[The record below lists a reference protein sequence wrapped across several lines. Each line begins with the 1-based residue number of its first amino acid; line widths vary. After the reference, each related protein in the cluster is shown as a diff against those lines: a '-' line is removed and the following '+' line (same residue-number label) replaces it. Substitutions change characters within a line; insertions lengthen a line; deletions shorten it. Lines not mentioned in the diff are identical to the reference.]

1 MKNFNEYIVNNYEN
15 HLKNL
20 REKNLYRSL
29 KKNDLKNSC
38 SIQSNKKKL
47 ISFASNDYLDL
58 ASNKLVKKSAINA
71 IKKYGLGAKS
81 SRYIT
86 GNNYL
91 YHQLEKQLSKLKNC
105 EDCLIFS
112 SGYMVAIG
120 VISALINK
128 DDLII
133 ADHLIHSCLL
143 DGAKLSGAKLIRFRH
158 NDLEHCEKILQE
170 NRSKFKKCL
179 IISETVFSM
188 DGDLGKIPG
197 LLILAK
203 KFNTLLLSDDAHGFG
218 LKIFDSEIV
227 DDCHLQMGTLSKAF
241 ASLGGY
247 VAGNGII
254 IDYLR
259 NFAKSQIY
267 STALPPA
274 ILAGALTALEIINA
288 DLNFTQKNN
297 LKELKSS
304 KINNFQTSINQANS
318 NQTSSLS
325 IINSKTKNNFNQ
337 LSTGFLEAKTNKKIY
352 KSLGQKA
359 LDNANLFCNLM
370 GFEPVKSPIVIVIVK
385 EAKLALEIQQ
395 KLLENKIIISAI
407 RYPTVAKNSARLRI
421 SFNANHQKNHIV
433 KLANLLKKLLKI

>member
-133 ADHLIHSCLL
+133 ADKLIHSCLI

-158 NDLEHCEKILQE
+158 NDLEHCQKILQE
-170 NRSKFKKCL
+170 NRQKFKNCL

-188 DGDLGKIPG
+188 DGDLGKIPE
-197 LLILAK
+197 LLKLAK
-203 KFNTLLLSDDAHGFG
+203 KFNALLLSDDAHGFG

-227 DDCHLQMGTLSKAF
+227 DDCHLQMGTLSKSF

-274 ILAGALTALEIINA
+274 ILAGASTALEIINA
-288 DLNFTQKNN
+288 DLNFTQTNSSLDLKTKTKNDFNQSSSHN
-297 LKELKSS
+297 LLSS
-304 KINNFQTSINQANS
+304 KID
-318 NQTSSLS
+318 
-325 IINSKTKNNFNQ
+325 
-337 LSTGFLEAKTNKKIY
+337 KKIY

-359 LDNANLFCNLM
+359 LDNANLFCDLM

-395 KLLENKIIISAI
+395 KLLENQIIISAI
-407 RYPTVAKNSARLRI
+407 RYPTVAINSARLRI
-421 SFNANHQKNHIV
+421 SFNSNHQKNQII
-433 KLANLLKKLLKI
+433 KLAKLLKKYLKNII

>member
-1 MKNFNEYIVNNYEN
+1 MKNFNESIVNNYKN

-20 REKNLYRSL
+20 QEKNLYRSL

-38 SIQSNKKKL
+38 SAHANNQKL

-105 EDCLIFS
+105 KDCLIFS

-120 VISALINK
+120 VIPALISK
-128 DDLII
+128 DDLVI
-133 ADHLIHSCLL
+133 ADKLIHSCLL
-143 DGAKLSGAKLIRFRH
+143 DGVKLSQAKLIRFRH

-170 NRSKFKKCL
+170 NRQKFKNCL

-188 DGDLGKIPG
+188 DGDLGKIPE

-203 KFNTLLLSDDAHGFG
+203 KFNALLLSDDAHGFG

-274 ILAGALTALEIINA
+274 ILAGALSALEIINA
-288 DLNFTQKNN
+288 DLNFTQTKN
-297 LKELKSS
+297 LALSVDQKQSS
-304 KINNFQTSINQANS
+304 STKKTQ
-318 NQTSSLS
+318 
-325 IINSKTKNNFNQ
+325 TKNNFSK
-337 LSTGFLEAKTNKKIY
+337 LSSCDFSLAKVDKKIY

-359 LDNANLFCNLM
+359 LDNANLFCDLM
-370 GFEPVKSPIVIVIVK
+370 KLQPVKSPIVIIIVK
-385 EAKLALEIQQ
+385 DAKLALEIQQ
-395 KLLENKIIISAI
+395 KLLENQIIISAI
-407 RYPTVAKNSARLRI
+407 RYPTVAKNSARIRI
-421 SFNANHQKNHIV
+421 SFNSNHQKKQII
-433 KLANLLKKLLKI
+433 KLAKLLKKYLKNII